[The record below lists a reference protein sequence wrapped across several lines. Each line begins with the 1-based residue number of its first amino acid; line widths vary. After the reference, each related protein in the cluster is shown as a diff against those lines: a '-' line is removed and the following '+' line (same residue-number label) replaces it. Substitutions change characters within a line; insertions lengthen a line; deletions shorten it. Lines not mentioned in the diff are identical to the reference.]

1 MSTHSI
7 TGPTTNAV
15 WSNVEATQ
23 EASRVVLAW
32 PALTKTFETARAL
45 VVGGRLDEA
54 SHLLRQ
60 LIQSAP
66 AYEEPWLQLLA
77 LDPSPAEE
85 IDLLQA
91 FLGHHPDHRFAK
103 AFKARLHDI
112 RIVAM
117 LGDDVDG
124 SAHGAG
130 SAASSMRLGDY
141 LIMKGWVTLEQVDH
155 ALAEQRRLRAA
166 GVEQR
171 LGTLLLMHG
180 HVGPAQLAAA
190 FAETEGTGFGEFGNY
205 VVRARI
211 LTPAQVGQALA
222 RQAALAAELD
232 RSFLAQLAS
241 YRGKRHTSFL
251 GLRSAPRRK
260 PVPKLGEVMVSMGL
274 LTAEQVDQ
282 ILRER
287 HVVFNASFG

>member
-1 MSTHSI
+1 MSTRSFSDS
-7 TGPTTNAV
+7 TTNTP
-15 WSNVEATQ
+15 WSNAQ
-23 EASRVVLAW
+23 EAPGAGAAVLPW

-54 SHLLRQ
+54 GRLLRQ

-77 LDPSPAEE
+77 LDPAPAEE
-85 IDLLQA
+85 IELLEA
-91 FLGHHPDHRFAK
+91 FLSHHPDHRFAK

-117 LGDDVDG
+117 LSEDADDT
-124 SAHGAG
+124 AHDANGTVR
-130 SAASSMRLGDY
+130 SMRLGDY
-141 LIMKGWVTLEQVDH
+141 LIMKGWITLAQVDD

-171 LGTLLLMHG
+171 LGTLLLMQG
-180 HVGPAQLAAA
+180 HVGPAQLATA

-205 VVRARI
+205 LVRARI
-211 LTPAQVGQALA
+211 LTAAQVGQALA
-222 RQAALAAELD
+222 RQASIAAELD
-232 RSFLAQLAS
+232 RMYLAQLAS

-251 GLRSAPRRK
+251 GLRPAPQRK
-260 PVPKLGEVMVSMGL
+260 PVPRLGEVMVTMGL
-274 LTAEQVDQ
+274 LTADQVNR

-287 HVVFNASFG
+287 HIAFHASLG